1 MWQADTA
8 LIRYLIPIIVPT
20 AHQPASP
27 SSDHTYAKSQARGG
41 GKKQKATNMAI
52 TVWQG
57 WEYLAENLGA
67 IMFFSANMSDRWDCK
82 IGFLSQFIYVSFR
95 SQNLRKEVFFHIS
108 FRWSLEKVFYPLAIS
123 FWRWSMQTIV
133 VSCTKLTNNGLVFE
147 KAKTINDES

>member
-27 SSDHTYAKSQARGG
+27 SSDHTYAKRQARGG
-41 GKKQKATNMAI
+41 GKNKRRQTWPSLSGRAGNIWQKIWA
-52 TVWQG
+52 
-57 WEYLAENLGA
+57 LLC
-67 IMFFSANMSDRWDCK
+67 FSANVSDCWDCK

-95 SQNLRKEVFFHIS
+95 SQNLRKEVYFHIS

-133 VSCTKLTNNGLVFE
+133 VSCTKLTNNELVFE
-147 KAKTINDES
+147 KAKTINDQT